1 MSKLNKL
8 IQELCP
14 NGVEYRKLGE
24 IGEYIRGVTYDKKSE
39 VQNECDAWKVFRANN
54 ITLSSNTLNF
64 NDIKLV
70 SKSVKVKE
78 SQKLVKDDILICAG
92 SGSKDHIGKVAYIFS
107 DIDYT
112 FGGFMGVIRVNK
124 NILMSRFLFHILTGS
139 LFSKHL
145 EINLNSS
152 TINNLNSQIMNSF
165 EIPLPPLPIQEEIVK
180 ILDRFAEYT
189 AELQAELQAR
199 KEQYE
204 YYRNLL
210 LTNNF
215 AYGSAD
221 DKQKITGNAREEWK
235 WMKMSEIAEI
245 KRGVRVV
252 KNDLSEDC
260 CLYPVFQ
267 NCLTPLGYKEASNR
281 KGGIPFIIVGG
292 AAGSIGYSNSDFWA
306 ADDCLTIEGNSR
318 VSNRYIYHYLN
329 TKQQYLL
336 SQVRKSSV
344 PRLSRVTIENLMVP
358 VPLLD
363 EQLRIVAI
371 LDKFDTLVSDLT
383 QGLPAEIAASQER
396 YEYYR
401 DKLLRFER
409 CN

>member
-14 NGVEYRKLGE
+14 DGVEYRKLGE
-24 IGEYIRGVTYDKKSE
+24 VAEVGTGRSNGNEAIENGEYPFFVRSK
-39 VQNECDAWKVFRANN
+39 
-54 ITLSSNTLNF
+54 
-64 NDIKLV
+64 DIKRLNKYEYDEEAIIIPGEGGIGDIFHHIKGKYALHQRVYRIHFLTDSVNVRFVYFYMSTAFKSYIMMKAV
-70 SKSVKVKE
+70 SATVTS
-78 SQKLVKDDILICAG
+78 
-92 SGSKDHIGKVAYIFS
+92 
-107 DIDYT
+107 
-112 FGGFMGVIRVNK
+112 IRKPMIEN
-124 NILMSRFLFHILTGS
+124 FP
-139 LFSKHL
+139 
-145 EINLNSS
+145 
-152 TINNLNSQIMNSF
+152 
-165 EIPLPPLPIQEEIVK
+165 IPLPPLPIQEEIVK

-221 DKQKITGNAREEWK
+221 GKQKITGNAREEWK

-252 KNDLSEDC
+252 KSDLSEDC

>member
-24 IGEYIRGVTYDKKSE
+24 VCLKITSGGTPSTQNSSYYGGDIPWLRTQEVDFCDIIDTSVKITEKGLNNSSAKWIPANCVIVAMYGATVGKTGINKIPLTTNQACCNLQINSEMALYKYVYYCLANKYEYIKSLG
-39 VQNECDAWKVFRANN
+39 QGSQTN
-54 ITLSSNTLNF
+54 I
-64 NDIKLV
+64 
-70 SKSVKVKE
+70 
-78 SQKLVKDDILICAG
+78 
-92 SGSKDHIGKVAYIFS
+92 
-107 DIDYT
+107 
-112 FGGFMGVIRVNK
+112 
-124 NILMSRFLFHILTGS
+124 
-139 LFSKHL
+139 
-145 EINLNSS
+145 
-152 TINNLNSQIMNSF
+152 NSQIVKNLS
-165 EIPLPPLPIQEEIVK
+165 IPLPPLPIQEEIVK

-221 DKQKITGNAREEWK
+221 DKQKITGNARGEWK

-252 KNDLSEDC
+252 KSDLSEDC

-292 AAGSIGYSNSDFWA
+292 AAGSIGFSNSDFWA

-318 VSNRYIYHYLN
+318 VSNRYIHHYLN
-329 TKQQYLL
+329 TRQQYLL

-401 DKLLRFER
+401 DKLLRFDVKG
-409 CN
+409 

>member
-1 MSKLNKL
+1 M
-8 IQELCP
+8 
-14 NGVEYRKLGE
+14 
-24 IGEYIRGVTYDKKSE
+24 
-39 VQNECDAWKVFRANN
+39 
-54 ITLSSNTLNF
+54 
-64 NDIKLV
+64 
-70 SKSVKVKE
+70 
-78 SQKLVKDDILICAG
+78 
-92 SGSKDHIGKVAYIFS
+92 
-107 DIDYT
+107 
-112 FGGFMGVIRVNK
+112 
-124 NILMSRFLFHILTGS
+124 
-139 LFSKHL
+139 
-145 EINLNSS
+145 
-152 TINNLNSQIMNSF
+152 
-165 EIPLPPLPIQEEIVK
+165 
-180 ILDRFAEYT
+180 
-189 AELQAELQAR
+189 
-199 KEQYE
+199 
-204 YYRNLL
+204 

-221 DKQKITGNAREEWK
+221 DKQKITGNARGEWK

-252 KNDLSEDC
+252 KSDLSEDC

-329 TKQQYLL
+329 TRQQYLL